1 MHQQQTSCPKA
12 LTHCGA
18 KKGLAANA
26 APRLGLSGAK
36 GKKMKLVSKEIG
48 HGVTTERYIT
58 PTGKRVVILVSTV
71 DGHPEKECHYT
82 VLDMEGN
89 RSGIFYNREAAM
101 TLAQSKVL

>member
-1 MHQQQTSCPKA
+1 VILWHIIYASAANKLPESPDA
-12 LTHCGA
+12 LRC
-18 KKGLAANA
+18 KKGISSKRCT
-26 APRLGLSGAK
+26 APRA
-36 GKKMKLVSKEIG
+36 I
-48 HGVTTERYIT
+48 R
-58 PTGKRVVILVSTV
+58 GKRKKNETRIKRNRPLSTV